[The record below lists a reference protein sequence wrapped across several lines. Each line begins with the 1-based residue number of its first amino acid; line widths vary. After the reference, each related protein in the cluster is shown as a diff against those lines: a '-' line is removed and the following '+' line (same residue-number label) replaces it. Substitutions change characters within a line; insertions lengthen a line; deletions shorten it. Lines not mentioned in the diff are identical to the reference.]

1 MKIYFVRHGL
11 IDYKTQ
17 LLSKD
22 GQDFARKLHV
32 LIPEEIEFIA
42 CDNEPRC
49 KNTVLHFAA
58 HKKINTTY
66 YSKKQFEN
74 MEPLLEAQ
82 KIGTSVICYRIESI
96 NYLLRE
102 LDIPTFNQNN
112 RDSAYEKI
120 FVYEKNKEIVT
131 TTVINT
137 GYKKA
142 I

>member
-22 GQDFARKLHV
+22 GQDFSRKLHV
-32 LIPEEIEFIA
+32 LIPGEIEFIA

-58 HKKINTTY
+58 HKKIDTTY
-66 YSKKQFEN
+66 YNKKQFEKLD
-74 MEPLLEAQ
+74 PLREAQ
-82 KIGTSVICYRIESI
+82 KRGTSVICYRIESI

-102 LDIPTFNQNN
+102 LDIPAFNQNN

-120 FVYEKNKEIVT
+120 FVYEKNEETVIKK
-131 TTVINT
+131 VINT